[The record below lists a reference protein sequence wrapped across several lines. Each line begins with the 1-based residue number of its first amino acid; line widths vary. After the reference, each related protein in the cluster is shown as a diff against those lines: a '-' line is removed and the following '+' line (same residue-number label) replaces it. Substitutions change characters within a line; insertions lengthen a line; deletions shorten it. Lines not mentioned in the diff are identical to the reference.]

1 MVILIVLLKNEER
14 EGRSL
19 QNGLSQMVVVQM
31 TRKVKEVLTSAKAD
45 VQSFQYDFHC
55 CTFINGEERNRLRFR
70 VLIFRNERI
79 CDTSNYFYYSL
90 IDIPMPR
97 PPINKLLRSIFL
109 LSLSPLFIFQACG
122 QAADHQPPAQD
133 SEVTLKVDTIATGL
147 EVPWAIAFL
156 PNGDMIF
163 TEREGNIRIIRDGE
177 LLEEMVSGVPEV
189 KSKGQGGLFDL
200 KLHPDYENSGWIYFT
215 FSSPMSEEEGAE
227 EGKGANTELRR
238 AKLEGMTLV
247 DQETLFKASPNYSKN
262 HHYGARIAF
271 DEAGY
276 LYLSVGDRGG
286 RDEVQSLSNYR
297 GKILRF
303 YDDGRIPEDNPF
315 VNQAGAKPEIYSYG
329 HRNPQ
334 GLTERGGQI
343 WEHEHGPKGGD
354 EINLIQAGHNYGW
367 PEITYGINYT
377 GTIITED
384 TAKAGMDQPINYW
397 VPSIAPC
404 GMDFIDSEKYGD
416 WDGDLL
422 VGSLKFR
429 YLVRCEMERDEV
441 TGQEILLRD
450 IGRVRAITQGPDGYV
465 YVGVE
470 GPGMILR
477 LRL

>member
-1 MVILIVLLKNEER
+1 
-14 EGRSL
+14 
-19 QNGLSQMVVVQM
+19 MVVVQM
-31 TRKVKEVLTSAKAD
+31 TSKVKEAYTSALTD
-45 VQSFQYDFHC
+45 MQYFRYDFHC
-55 CTFINGEERNRLRFR
+55 CTFINGDRDTRLHFTPTF
-70 VLIFRNERI
+70 ISKTQIPGKSTPAFFIAKHRI
-79 CDTSNYFYYSL
+79 Y
-90 IDIPMPR
+90 MPHSSILLYLR
-97 PPINKLLRSIFL
+97 PFFL
-109 LSLSPLFIFQACG
+109 LTFFPFFVFQACG
-122 QAADHQPPAQD
+122 QAADHQPPTQN
-133 SEVTLKVDTIATGL
+133 SEITLTVDTIATGL

-156 PNGDMIF
+156 PNGDMLF
-163 TEREGNIRIIRDGE
+163 TEREGNLRIVRNGK

-200 KLHPDYENSGWIYFT
+200 KLHPDYENNGWLYFT
-215 FSSPMSEEEGAE
+215 FASPMSEEEGAE
-227 EGKGANTELRR
+227 EGKGANTEVRR
-238 AKLEGMTLV
+238 AKLQGMELV
-247 DQETLFKASPNYSKN
+247 EQETLFKASPNYSKN

-286 RDEVQSLSNYR
+286 RDEVQSLNNYR
-297 GKILRF
+297 GKILRLN
-303 YDDGRIPEDNPF
+303 DDGTIPEDNPF
-315 VNQAGAKPEIYSYG
+315 LDQEGAMPEIYSYG

-334 GLTERGGQI
+334 GLTERSGQI

-384 TAKAGMDQPINYW
+384 TAKTGMDQPVNYW

-429 YLVRCEMERDEV
+429 YLVRCEMEGDEV
-441 TGQEILLRD
+441 TGQEILLKD
-450 IGRVRAITQGPDGYV
+450 IGRVRAITQGPDGYI
-465 YVGVE
+465 YVGTE
-470 GPGMILR
+470 GPGMIVR
-477 LRL
+477 LRI